1 MNATRSQIIIG
12 IVAVLLVIIGISA
25 FSPKPKDKMESETM
39 MKKDDTAMEKKDEG
53 VMQKE
58 DAMMEKKEDV
68 MMKDGETME
77 SETMMKKGSYESY
90 SPEKLSLASDGKVLL
105 FFHAIWCPVCRN
117 IEAEI
122 NSNPEALP
130 AGTHILKVDYD
141 KEISLRQKYGVTVQ
155 HTFVQVDASGNLIQR
170 FNDAAK
176 LSTVLSRIK

>member
-1 MNATRSQIIIG
+1 MNATKNQIIIG
-12 IVAVLLVIIGISA
+12 IVAVLLIIIGIYA
-25 FSPKPKDKMESETM
+25 FSPKSKDSMESDST
-39 MKKDDTAMEKKDEG
+39 MKKDDAMMEKKDEG
-53 VMQKE
+53 VIQKE
-58 DAMMEKKEDV
+58 DAMMEKNEDV
-68 MMKDGETME
+68 MMKDGEMME
-77 SETMMKKGSYESY
+77 GETMTKNGSYEPY

-105 FFHAIWCPVCRN
+105 FFHAVWCPVCRN

-122 NSNPEALP
+122 NSNLEALP

>member
-1 MNATRSQIIIG
+1 MNATRSQTIIG
-12 IVAVLLVIIGISA
+12 AVAVLLVIIGIFA
-25 FSPKPKDKMESETM
+25 FSSNQKDKMESSDSM
-39 MKKDDTAMEKKDEG
+39 MKKDDTAMEKKDEA

-58 DAMMEKKEDV
+58 DAMM
-68 MMKDGETME
+68 KDGETME
-77 SETMMKKGSYESY
+77 GETMMKKGSYESY

-155 HTFVQVDASGNLIQR
+155 HTFVQVDASGNLIQK

-176 LSTVLSRIK
+176 LSIVLSRIK